1 MEEDAEAT
9 VTDRRIIVEPFMSDG
24 RLAWAV
30 RSADRRE
37 VAVVDEGG
45 YIVVDEGGYVHAG
58 APMTKPF
65 EAVVRAL
72 GEWYAAD
79 RASYG
84 GANAGKVK
92 RALTRGG

>member
-1 MEEDAEAT
+1 M
-9 VTDRRIIVEPFMSDG
+9 TDRRIIVEPFMSDG

-37 VAVVDEGG
+37 VA
-45 YIVVDEGGYVHAG
+45 VVDEGGYVHAG